1 MKELLQFTLVLI
13 LFSSCDNNPTESYTK
28 GDEVWIKKKKSFIT
42 PQIDEKEITD
52 SIIIRKLDFDNF
64 SLLVKSKK
72 KLDFELD
79 YKKNGFIF
87 QNPLSSQVLEFYDG
101 NRFIFN
107 HEILVDKV
115 LSFSKDGK
123 KSMINEIQIQSIQVL
138 KNDSGNIYFLLS
150 GGGGCSWCKE
160 YTELIDLDGKTL
172 YLNLSDHIRTY
183 QSKGEKF
190 EIILNRIR
198 IKLKDINNGKF
209 SKMEL

>member
-1 MKELLQFTLVLI
+1 VKEILQFTLVLI
-13 LFSSCDNNPTESYTK
+13 LFSSCDNNVTERYTK
-28 GDEVWIKKKKSFIT
+28 GDEVWITKKKSFII

-52 SIIIRKLDFDNF
+52 SIIIRKLNFDNF

-79 YKKNGFIF
+79 YEKNGTIF

-101 NRFIFN
+101 NRLIFY

-138 KNDSGNIYFLLS
+138 KNDSGNIYFLLI

-160 YTELIDLDGKTL
+160 YTELIDVDGKTL
-172 YLNLSDHIRTY
+172 HLNLSDHIKTY
-183 QSKGEKF
+183 QSKGEEF
-190 EIILNRIR
+190 EIILNKIG